1 MTDRSIAVSLSSI
14 AAAGALLLIGVFGLV
29 GPRRVIGLDGSST
42 LATAAD
48 STTLEAKLGER
59 EFSLDQQR
67 QAEVLLQDFT
77 RGQMTR
83 HYWGS
88 FADSLVELGLS
99 PMEQANTTV
108 RSDDRSTKLWIEPRR
123 GDTAYLALVE
133 RQENRLF
140 TRYCKGD
147 RDDVLKPFPADCPP
161 SWLSLDIPETRR

>member
-1 MTDRSIAVSLSSI
+1 MGNRSVAVQLSG
-14 AAAGALLLIGVFGLV
+14 AAAALALVFIGISGLV

-42 LATAAD
+42 LAIAAD
-48 STTLEAKLGER
+48 QTALEARLSER

-67 QAEVLLQDFT
+67 QAEGLLQDFT

-88 FADSLVELGLS
+88 FAESLVELGLS
-99 PMEQANTTV
+99 PMEQAKTMV

-133 RQENRLF
+133 RRENRLS
-140 TRYCKGD
+140 TRYCKGN
-147 RDDVLKPFPADCPP
+147 REQVLKPFSSDCPA
-161 SWLSLDIPETRR
+161 SWISIDIQEPKR